1 MTTIAERL
9 AQFTS
14 DAQPPKKVLTT
25 ARFCLFDWAS
35 CAMAGANEPV
45 AQSVRHMINAEAG
58 APLSSVIGQDLRV
71 PPRAAALA
79 NGTISHAMDY
89 DDTHFAHIGH
99 PSVAVIPAALAC
111 GEARGASAGD
121 VLRAIALGAEASIA
135 MGLWLG
141 RRHYQAGFH
150 QTATAGA
157 FGAAVAAARVVSLSD
172 AQFIHA
178 LNLLATRVSGLKVQ
192 FGSMGK
198 PLNAG
203 ISASNGV
210 EAVLLA
216 EAGMIGPSDA
226 VSGPFGFGALHDGEG
241 NTTALSDLGMTW
253 RLPEISFK
261 MHACCHGLHAMIEAL
276 RQLDLRSSPDRIQV
290 QTHPRWRTVCD
301 IADPV
306 SALETKFSFRHVAAM
321 VVRGQDTAGLS
332 TYSDAS
338 AQDPE
343 LALMRQRVE
352 VVSNPD
358 LVETAAIVHAEVQ
371 GAAQTASADISEAHS
386 PEHILQRLRTKS
398 DALLGSERAAALWA
412 AVQDEDLDALG
423 AMLRSP
429 TALPEG

>member
-1 MTTIAERL
+1 MTSIAERL
-9 AQFTS
+9 AQFVS
-14 DAQPPKKVLTT
+14 EAEPPNDVLTT

-35 CAMAGANEPV
+35 CAIAGANEPV
-45 AQSVRHMINAEAG
+45 AQSVRRMINSEAG

-79 NGTISHAMDY
+79 NGTISHALDY

-111 GEARGASAGD
+111 GEARKASADD
-121 VLRAIALGAEASIA
+121 VSHAIALGAEASIA
-135 MGLWLG
+135 IGLWLG

-157 FGAAVAAARVVSLSD
+157 FGAAVAAARIASLSD
-172 AQFIHA
+172 TQFIHA

-203 ISASNGV
+203 IAASNGV

-216 EAGMIGPSDA
+216 EAGMIAPTDA
-226 VSGPFGFGALHDGEG
+226 ISGQFGFGALHDGEG
-241 NTTALSDLGMTW
+241 NVTPLSELRTMW
-253 RLPEISFK
+253 HLPEISFK

-276 RQLDLRSSPDRIQV
+276 LKLDLRTPPDRIQV

-332 TYSDAS
+332 TFSDAS
-338 AQDPE
+338 ALDSE
-343 LALMRQRVE
+343 LASIRQRVE
-352 VVSNPD
+352 VVTNPD
-358 LVETAAIVHAEVQ
+358 LAETAAIVHADAQ
-371 GAAQTASADISEAHS
+371 GAAQTASADIAEAH
-386 PEHILQRLRTKS
+386 PADYIAQRLKAKS
-398 DALLGSERAAALWA
+398 GALLGNERTAALWA
-412 AVQDEDLDALG
+412 TVQDGDLEALG
-423 AMLRSP
+423 AILRSP
-429 TALPEG
+429 AALPEG